1 MKVLLDDELQALLLL
16 SSLLGSLDTLVVSLS
31 NLMLDGKLTMEI
43 VKDNLLNE
51 EAIRKEKVES
61 SFEVLCLRKQ

>member
-16 SSLLGSLDTLVVSLS
+16 SSLFGSLDTLVVSLS
-31 NLMLDGKLTMEI
+31 NLMPDGKLTVEI

-51 EAIRKEKVES
+51 EARRKEKVES
-61 SFEVLCLRKQ
+61 SFEVLCLRK

>member
-16 SSLLGSLDTLVVSLS
+16 SSLFGSLDTLVVSLS

-51 EAIRKEKVES
+51 EARRKEKVES
-61 SFEVLCLRKQ
+61 SFEVLCLRK

>member
-31 NLMLDGKLTMEI
+31 NLMPDGKLTMEI
-43 VKDNLLNE
+43 VKENLLNE
-51 EAIRKEKVES
+51 EARRKEKVES
-61 SFEVLCLRKQ
+61 SFEVLCLRK

>member
-16 SSLLGSLDTLVVSLS
+16 SSLFGSLDTLVVSLS
-31 NLMLDGKLTMEI
+31 NLMPDGKLTMEI

-51 EAIRKEKVES
+51 EARRKEKVES
-61 SFEVLCLRKQ
+61 SFEVLCLRK